1 MKSGKR
7 ARATHKRQHFVPKSY
22 LASWTDPGTPSG
34 QEPYVHLL
42 TKDGSGYR
50 RKAPAK
56 IFRETDLYT
65 IKMAGGLRDL
75 TLEHGLS
82 QLEDNFMRVVREFIV
97 PRRPLPT
104 IPRLK
109 LMLFVAAL
117 HARTLKMRDH
127 HSAQWKRLLDI
138 AERGAP
144 EDGRIEWR
152 DGTTDPNAPSYIHV
166 DDIRELVENPMPT
179 TVPAAIDAETP
190 LMMQMHARI
199 LCIESD
205 AGFITSDSPV
215 VWMNAE
221 KEQTQETR
229 FWGPSFIHKELE
241 ITVPLTPNRALL
253 LRHGTP
259 GLDYVE
265 VPDKAMRMFNA
276 RTRHYANQET
286 VSRLGYYEPLRLQ
299 DPSLR
304 MSVTGAS
311 YVR

>member
-1 MKSGKR
+1 MKPGKR
-7 ARATHKRQHFVPKSY
+7 AQATHKRQHFVPKSY
-22 LASWTDPGTPSG
+22 LASWTDPATPPG

-65 IKMAGGLRDL
+65 IKMAGGVRDL

-82 QLEDNFMRVVREFIV
+82 QLEGNFMRIVREFIV
-97 PRRPLPT
+97 PRRALPS

-127 HSAQWKRLLDI
+127 HSAQWKQLLDI

-144 EDGRIEWR
+144 ENGRIEWR
-152 DGTTDPNAPSYIHV
+152 DGTSAPEAPSYIHV
-166 DDIRELVENPMPT
+166 DDIRELFENPMPT
-179 TVPAAIDAETP
+179 TVPAAIDAEAP

-199 LCIESD
+199 LCIESET
-205 AGFITSDSPV
+205 GFITSDSPV

-221 KEQTQETR
+221 KVPSHEAR
-229 FWGPSFIHKELE
+229 FWGPSFIDKELE
-241 ITVPLTPNRALL
+241 ITVPLTPTRALL
-253 LRHGTP
+253 LRHGVP

-265 VPDKAMRMFNA
+265 VPDKAMRMLNA
-276 RTRHYANQET
+276 RTRHYANEET
-286 VSRLGYYEPLRLQ
+286 VSRLGFYEPLSLQ
-299 DPSLR
+299 DPALR

>member
-1 MKSGKR
+1 MKPGKR
-7 ARATHKRQHFVPKSY
+7 AQATHKRQHFVPKSY
-22 LASWTDPGTPSG
+22 VASWTDPATPPG
-34 QEPYVHLL
+34 QEPYVHLI

-65 IKMAGGLRDL
+65 IKMAGGVRDL

-82 QLEDNFMRVVREFIV
+82 QLEGNFMRIVREFIV
-97 PRRPLPT
+97 PRRALPT

-127 HSAQWKRLLDI
+127 HSAHWKRLLDI
-138 AERGAP
+138 AERSAP
-144 EDGRIEWR
+144 EYGRIEWR
-152 DGTTDPNAPSYIHV
+152 DGTSDPEVPRYIHV
-166 DDIRELVENPMPT
+166 DDIRELVENPIPT

-199 LCIESD
+199 LCIESES
-205 AGFITSDSPV
+205 GFITSDSPV

-221 KEQTQETR
+221 KVQSHEAR
-229 FWGPSFIHKELE
+229 FWGPSFIDKELE
-241 ITVPLTPNRALL
+241 ITVPLTPSRALL

-259 GLDYVE
+259 GLEYVE
-265 VPDKAMRMFNA
+265 VPYKAMRMLNA

-286 VSRLGYYEPLRLQ
+286 VSRLGYYEPLSLQ
-299 DPSLR
+299 DLSLR
-304 MSVTGAS
+304 MAVSGAG

>member
-7 ARATHKRQHFVPKSY
+7 AQATHKRQHFVPKSY

-127 HSAQWKRLLDI
+127 HTAQWKRLLDI

-144 EDGRIEWR
+144 EDGRIEWL
-152 DGTTDPNAPSYIHV
+152 DGTANPEDPSYIHV

-179 TVPAAIDAETP
+179 TVPAGIDAETP

-199 LCIESD
+199 LCIKSET
-205 AGFITSDSPV
+205 GFITSDSPV

-221 KEQTQETR
+221 KAQSQEAR
-229 FWGPSFIHKELE
+229 FWGPSFIDKELE
-241 ITVPLTPNRALL
+241 ITVPLTPTRALL
-253 LRHGTP
+253 LRHGVP
-259 GLDYVE
+259 GLDYLD
-265 VPDKAMRMFNA
+265 VPDKAIRMLNA
-276 RTRHYANQET
+276 RTRHYANEET
-286 VSRLGYYEPLRLQ
+286 VSRLGCYEPLSLQ
-299 DPSLR
+299 DAALR
-304 MSVTGAS
+304 MSVTSAS